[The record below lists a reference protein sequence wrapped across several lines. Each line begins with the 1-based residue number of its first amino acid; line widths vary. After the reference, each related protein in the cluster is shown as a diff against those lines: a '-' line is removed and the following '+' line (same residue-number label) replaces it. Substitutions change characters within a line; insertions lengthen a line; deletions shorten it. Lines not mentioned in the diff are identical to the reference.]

1 MDGKLIFS
9 TAIDTSGFKK
19 GVSLMK
25 TTGTEALK
33 AVTTATVATGA
44 AMGAMGA
51 YATKASIEFESAFA
65 GVRKTVE
72 ATEEEFKQLEKG
84 IRDMSKVMPQSAS
97 EIAGVA
103 EVAGQLGIETA
114 NILSFTKSMV
124 MLGDATNMSSD
135 EAATALARLANIT
148 GMSQLDFDKLGSSI
162 VELGNNLATTEKEI
176 VDMSLR
182 LAGTASQ
189 VGMTED
195 QILALAGAMSSVG
208 IQAQAGGGSMSR
220 VMQKI
225 NTEVLSLGDNLDGF
239 AKISGMT
246 SDDFIKQWS
255 KDPAKAISSFV
266 KGLDKI
272 NKSGGDVTSTL
283 KSLGISSTQEI
294 DTLLRLSGASDVLVD
309 SLEMSN
315 KAWKDNT
322 ALVDEANQ
330 RYETTESKIAMLRN
344 RFKDL
349 AISIGDELKNALVS
363 SMDVIEGYT
372 EQLSDALSKGGL
384 AGAIKVLGG
393 IFADMFT
400 RIANAAPKAL
410 NAVIDMID
418 SLINGIES
426 NKSEISKSLTQLIT
440 TFIEAMLKIIPKVVS
455 IGADIITALITGIT
469 NESANLV
476 NSAAKAVGIILD
488 SILKNAPKI
497 ISSGATIVENLI
509 KGLVKLLPKLSS
521 VALSIMSELVSAL
534 MTLAPQIIIVGVML
548 ITELINVAVKMAP
561 QLISLG
567 AVIVESIIMGI
578 SSILPML
585 ADAIVTI
592 IPIIVSTVMG
602 LLPRL
607 VNLGVDIIIT
617 LVNTIVRLAP
627 MLIEAG
633 KKIILTL
640 LDGIVRVMP
649 TLMSAVAL
657 IIPQIVGAIISMAP
671 QLARMVIQIAM
682 MILQTIARVLPDI
695 VKGVLSVLTAIL
707 GELAANAPAIVALVL
722 DTMLEIVNAI
732 YQALP
737 QILKSVVTILGEV
750 IKAIAERAPQIVE
763 VVVGVVMLLL
773 NSLSELLPLLLEAG
787 LQIITA
793 LFNGV
798 AQNAHQIIDIV
809 TSTILELLSTI
820 AEYLPNILEMGIVI
834 ILALVEGIA
843 EAFPELLDIV
853 LDAIVQLIDVIID
866 NADLIIDAGVLIV
879 AALIEGIV
887 QQIPTL
893 VKEVPRILMAFSE
906 AMAKSEHYIALAAA
920 DGMWEIIKAIIKAL
934 PEIFNQG
941 VEVIDYLT
949 GGLLKGALGLPAEI
963 GKIIRSIVDTF
974 KNFDFFG
981 MAKNIGGN
989 IINGMING
997 MKGMLGSTKKAV
1009 GDVGKSIFDTI
1020 KSFFKIKSP
1029 SRLMEDEIGKN
1040 LTLGIGVGIEDNVPD
1055 VLKGIR
1061 SKMPQITETMKSAV
1075 EVNQGKLRNPMSTP
1089 GSTKQSVMGTSEEFA
1104 LAGNVNTVINIDGR
1118 EVGRTVTPYVSEEIE
1133 LRNKRRR

>member
-25 TTGTEALK
+25 TTGTKALK
-33 AVTTATVATGA
+33 AVTSATVATGA

-51 YATKASIEFESAFA
+51 YATKASVEFESAFA

-84 IRDMSKVMPQSAS
+84 IREMSKVMPQSAS

-103 EVAGQLGIETA
+103 EAAGQLGIETA

-148 GMSQLDFDKLGSSI
+148 GMSQLDLDKLGSSI

-309 SLEMSN
+309 SLRMSN
-315 KAWKDNT
+315 QAWKDNT

-363 SMDVIEGYT
+363 SMDVIERYT
-372 EQLSDALSKGGL
+372 EQLSDALSKGGI

-400 RIANAAPKAL
+400 RLANAAPKAL

-455 IGADIITALITGIT
+455 IGADIITALVSGVAS
-469 NESANLV
+469 ESANLV
-476 NSAAKAVGIILD
+476 SSAAKAVGIILD

-497 ISSGATIVENLI
+497 ISSGVVIIENLI

-521 VALSIMSELVSAL
+521 VASSILSGLVSAL
-534 MTLAPQIIIVGVML
+534 ITLAPQLVTVGVKL
-548 ITELINVAVKMAP
+548 INELIKIVVKMAP

-567 AVIVESIIMGI
+567 VVIVRSIVNGI
-578 SSILPML
+578 SSLLPVI
-585 ADAIVTI
+585 ADAIVRVV
-592 IPIIVSTVMG
+592 PIIVSALMG

-627 MLIEAG
+627 ALIMAG
-633 KKIILTL
+633 QRIILTL
-640 LDGIVRVMP
+640 LDGIVRAMP
-649 TLMSAVAL
+649 ALMNAVAT
-657 IIPQIVGAIISMAP
+657 IIPQIVRAIISMAP
-671 QLARMVIQIAM
+671 QLARMVMQVAM
-682 MILQTIARVLPDI
+682 MILKTIARVLPDI

-707 GELAANAPAIVALVL
+707 GELARNAPAIVALVL
-722 DTMLEIVNAI
+722 DTLLDIVNVI

-737 QILKSVVTILGEV
+737 QILKSVVIIIGE
-750 IKAIAERAPQIVE
+750 IITAIAKRAPQIIK
-763 VVVGVVMLLL
+763 VVVNVVMLLL
-773 NSLSELLPLLLEAG
+773 NSLSDLLPLLLRAG
-787 LQIITA
+787 LEIITA
-793 LFNGV
+793 LFTGV
-798 AQNAHQIIDIV
+798 AQNAHKIIDIV
-809 TSTILELLSTI
+809 VSTLLELISII
-820 AEYLPNILEMGIVI
+820 AEFLPDILEMGLLI
-834 ILALVEGIA
+834 IHALIEGIA

-853 LDAIVQLIDVIID
+853 LDAIIQLIDVIID
-866 NADLIIDAGVLIV
+866 NADLIIDAGILIV
-879 AALIEGIV
+879 DALIEGIV

-893 VKEVPRILMAFSE
+893 IKEVPRLWMEFSK
-906 AMAKSEHYIALAAA
+906 AMAKSQHLIGEAALS
-920 DGMWEIIKAIIKAL
+920 GIWEIIKAIIESL
-934 PEIFNQG
+934 PEIFKQG
-941 VEVIDYLT
+941 VDIIDHLT
-949 GGLLKGALGLPAEI
+949 GGLLKGVMGIPAAI
-963 GKIIRSIVDTF
+963 GKVIRAIVDTF

-981 MAKNIGGN
+981 MAKNVGGN
-989 IINGMING
+989 IITGMING

-1009 GDVGKSIFDTI
+1009 GDVGKSIFNTI

-1061 SKMPQITETMKSAV
+1061 SKMPKITETMKSAV

-1118 EVGRTVTPYVSEEIE
+1118 EIGRTVTPYVSEEIE
-1133 LRNKRRR
+1133 LRDKRRR